1 MHSAGR
7 SLQTA
12 VVAVVAAL
20 TLSVAACS
28 STDGDDPSEQA
39 GAGASTAADEGT
51 DEEADGGAAEVDDRA
66 TVLQPGEPGE
76 PNATLDPD
84 ATIEAAPWNDAD
96 QDFLTDMVPHHAQAL
111 EMAKLARTRA
121 DDPEVRAIADR
132 IGDAQGAEI
141 VGMSG
146 WLQERGLEVP
156 TLEDV
161 EHHMSMAMAGMLT
174 PEQMDA
180 LAAADGARFD
190 RLYLAGMIQ
199 HHRGAV
205 QMAREQL
212 RSGADILVTE
222 MATDVLAGQT
232 AEIQR
237 MRDIQARIG

>member
-1 MHSAGR
+1 MHVAGR
-7 SLQTA
+7 TPRTA

-39 GAGASTAADEGT
+39 GA
-51 DEEADGGAAEVDDRA
+51 DGGAAEVDDRA

-76 PNATLDPD
+76 PNTTLDPD
-84 ATIEAAPWNDAD
+84 ATVDAAAWNDAD
-96 QDFLTDMVPHHAQAL
+96 VDFLTDMVPHHAQAL
-111 EMAKLARTRA
+111 EMAELARTRA
-121 DDPEVRAIADR
+121 EDPEVRAIADR

-146 WLQERGLEVP
+146 WLQERDLEAP

-161 EHHMSMAMAGMLT
+161 EHHLSMAMAGMLT

-180 LAAADGARFD
+180 LEAADGARFD
-190 RLYLAGMIQ
+190 RLYLAGMIR

-212 RSGADILVTE
+212 RSGADVLVTE
-222 MATDVLAGQT
+222 LATGVLAGQT